1 MRERHCHLRRF
12 YALTCSA
19 ERDLK
24 LVVVTCDMVIGGD
37 PTFHIIQTK
46 MVKIGRENPFFE
58 AQ

>member
-24 LVVVTCDMVIGGD
+24 VVKLVVVTCDMMTGGD

-46 MVKIGRENPFFE
+46 MVKIG
-58 AQ
+58 